1 MKKVLLSPLDP
12 VHDNAVKLIQRK
24 LRDRDYATILMPPG
38 TTVEEIVDTAI
49 HEKPDAILISRTLG
63 YQVAE
68 TLGRLVDLAEAAGI
82 RETTRIGVGG
92 MAITREVGAELG
104 FDATFVGE
112 LKMTEL
118 LSFLENRK
126 IEFLDGDDA
135 AAENQGKPDIT
146 AGYTYQFKDSEIAS
160 LLDTIAEQALHW
172 ASTRTSD
179 GIKRAQVRQQ
189 MLETDTEAEIAQL
202 RNDYTKL
209 SGTDIHSFYT
219 QGTLPSGV
227 RWLETKEVQNLPSL
241 LETKPE
247 KRKLRHTQAKPLFFV
262 QYGTGCPVMDIV
274 HIKASEAW
282 GADGVLHFDPSWNAQ
297 QEGLMEGLL
306 SHEHDGTILTYE
318 NLKLIREYIGENTLW
333 DVRGHRGLNTAE
345 TQILGHAAGA
355 DLFKINIPYGSTGGG
370 TDPARLAVD
379 GIYSLHLAAQYGI
392 PFDIPGNDELSGVP
406 PQKTFAGILI
416 MMAIGLKLGARP
428 IPKPL
433 MCYSPYMAMHGDMDD
448 NMIDMNTAKLAVWQ
462 TIVDTPVWPGEPIG
476 FMTHSPER
484 VQSATTTA
492 AHAALATS
500 LGMDAATIASTDEAY
515 SKGPISLQ
523 ARVDTLRSVR
533 DLLRF
538 TGSTHFQATPQAQ
551 VLMQEL
557 REGIVNTLKKIAQRG
572 DFVQSIYHGD
582 LGSPED
588 GIYPGRVGQ
597 GTVQNL

>member
-1 MKKVLLSPLDP
+1 MKTVLLAPLDP

-24 LRDRDYATILMPPG
+24 LKDRDYATILMPPG
-38 TTVEEIVDTAI
+38 TTVEEVVSTAI
-49 HEKPDAILISRTLG
+49 EEKPAAILVSRTLG

-68 TLGRLVDLAEAAGI
+68 TLSRLVDLAEAAGI

-126 IEFLDGDDA
+126 IEFLDGEKA
-135 AAENQGKPDIT
+135 IAESKGKPDIT
-146 AGYTYQFKDSEIAS
+146 AGYSYEFKDSEIES
-160 LLDTIAEQALHW
+160 LLGSIAEQALHW
-172 ASTRTSD
+172 ASTRSSD
-179 GIKRAQVRQQ
+179 GIKRAQLRQQ
-189 MLETDTEAEIAQL
+189 MLASQSDAEIAGL
-202 RNDYTKL
+202 RDDYTKL
-209 SGTDIHSFYT
+209 TGSDIHSFYT
-219 QGTLPSGV
+219 QGALPSGV
-227 RWLETKEVQNLPSL
+227 RWLESKEVQNLPNL
-241 LETKPE
+241 LNLKAE
-247 KRKLRHTQAKPLFFV
+247 KRSLRHTQSKPLFFV

-306 SHEHDGTILTYE
+306 SHEHDGTILTFE
-318 NLKLIREYIGENTLW
+318 NLKLIREYIGKNTLW

-345 TQILGHAAGA
+345 TQVLGHAAGA

-370 TDPARLAVD
+370 TDPARLTVD
-379 GIYSLHLAAQYGI
+379 GIYSLHLAAQYSI

-406 PQKTFAGILI
+406 PHKTFAGILI
-416 MMAIGLKLGARP
+416 MMAIGLKFGARP

-448 NMIDMNTAKLAVWQ
+448 NMVDMNTAKLALWQ
-462 TIVDTPVWPGEPIG
+462 TIVDSPVWPGEPIG

-492 AHAALATS
+492 AHAALAAS
-500 LGMDAATIASTDEAY
+500 LAMDAATIASTDEAY

-523 ARVDTLRSVR
+523 ARIDSLRSVR

-538 TGSTHFQATPQAQ
+538 TGSAHIQATPQADI
-551 VLMQEL
+551 LMQEL
-557 REGIVNTLKKIAQRG
+557 HAGILTTLKQIAARG
-572 DFVQSIYHGD
+572 DFVQSIYQGD

-597 GTVQNL
+597 GTVYEI

>member
-1 MKKVLLSPLDP
+1 MKKILLAPLDP
-12 VHDNAVKLIQRK
+12 VHDNAVKLIKRK
-24 LRDRDYATILMPPG
+24 LKDYDYQTILMPPG
-38 TTVEEIVDTAI
+38 TTVEEVIHTAI
-49 HEKPDAILISRTLG
+49 EEKPSAILVSRTLG

-68 TLGRLVDLAEAAGI
+68 TLSRLVDLAEAAGI
-82 RETTRIGVGG
+82 RQTARLGVGG
-92 MAITREVGAELG
+92 MAITREIGAELG

-126 IEFLDGDDA
+126 IEFLDGDTA
-135 AAENQGKPDIT
+135 GTENQQKPDIT
-146 AGYTYQFKDSEIAS
+146 AGYTYQFKDSEIES
-160 LLDTIAEQALHW
+160 LLDSIAGQALHW
-172 ASTRTSD
+172 ASTRSSD
-179 GIKRAQVRQQ
+179 GIKRAQLREE
-189 MLETDTEAEIAQL
+189 MLTAQSDTHLAQL
-202 RNDYTKL
+202 RGDYTKL
-209 SGTDIHSFYT
+209 SGSNIRSFYT
-219 QGTLPSGV
+219 QGILPSGV
-227 RWLETKEVQNLPSL
+227 RWLESREVENLPRL
-241 LETKPE
+241 LDAKAQ
-247 KRKLRHTQAKPLFFV
+247 KRSLRHTQSKPLFFV

-274 HIKASEAW
+274 HIRACEAW
-282 GADGVLHFDPSWNAQ
+282 GTDGVLHFDPSWNAQ
-297 QEGLMEGLL
+297 QEGLLEGLL
-306 SHEHDGTILTYE
+306 SHEHDGTILTLE
-318 NLKLIREYIGENTLW
+318 NLKLIRQYISPNTLW

-345 TQILGHAAGA
+345 TQVLGHAAGA

-379 GIYSLHLAAQYGI
+379 GIYSLHLAAQYSI

-406 PQKTFAGILI
+406 PHKTFAGILI
-416 MMAIGLKLGARP
+416 MMAIGLKFGARP

-448 NMIDMNTAKLAVWQ
+448 NMVDMNTAKLAVWQ
-462 TIVDTPVWPGEPIG
+462 TILDTPVWPGEPIG

-492 AHAALATS
+492 AHAALAAS
-500 LGMDAATIASTDEAY
+500 LGVDAATIASTDEAY

-538 TGSTHFQATPQAQ
+538 TGSAHFQATPQADIF
-551 VLMQEL
+551 MQEL
-557 REGIVNTLKKIAQRG
+557 REGILTTLKQIASRG
-572 DFVQSIYHGD
+572 DFVQSIYQGD

-597 GTVQNL
+597 GTVYEI